1 MTSYVYV
8 LQSMMGNDDIHQ
20 IYDKVS
26 REIEQHLAAFQAAV
40 PSAQQTAAIRTLLEY
55 VLHARQSV
63 RDMNPALALIHRAV
77 EGLLD
82 GFAVPATGPE
92 QELMLRYRDCH
103 LLVIRALQDPRVHG
117 LQWTNKHV
125 TRYLHAKSS
134 VVLNRL
140 KLIYIYIFRF
150 CRTGLFFQRLLQ
162 IMLDTP

>member
-1 MTSYVYV
+1 
-8 LQSMMGNDDIHQ
+8 MGNDDIHQ

-55 VLHARQSV
+55 VLLARQAV
-63 RDMNPALALIHRAV
+63 RDMNPAMALVQRAV

-82 GFAVPATGPE
+82 GFTVPATGPE

-103 LLVIRALQDPRVHG
+103 LLIIRALQDQRVHG

-125 TRYLHAKSS
+125 SRYLSSTQFNFTASSLLITFCETFVRQQIKSRQII
-134 VVLNRL
+134 VNFAELCMF
-140 KLIYIYIFRF
+140 LIHTF
-150 CRTGLFFQRLLQ
+150 C
-162 IMLDTP
+162 

>member
-1 MTSYVYV
+1 
-8 LQSMMGNDDIHQ
+8 MMGNDDIHQ

-40 PSAQQTAAIRTLLEY
+40 PSAQQTAAIRTLLDY

-63 RDMNPALALIHRAV
+63 RDMNPAMALVQRAV

-82 GFAVPATGPE
+82 GFTVPATGPE

-103 LLVIRALQDPRVHG
+103 LLIIRALQDPRVHG

-125 TRYLHAKSS
+125 TRYSLPILCYTITITMRVFSAPCTR
-134 VVLNRL
+134 NRTRRHYN
-140 KLIYIYIFRF
+140 IIE
-150 CRTGLFFQRLLQ
+150 CV
-162 IMLDTP
+162 